1 MWTQKNL
8 PTDEPMSRLKIET
21 VFRQFTW
28 AEEYAYGRP
37 VTRAYVQRVEPS
49 LLWYE
54 RQMQYRREYGTDEC
68 GGSYSYLV
76 EGMGSERVILVDGNG
91 KIVTHTEHVPMERR
105 KYIFWGPKI
114 SWTEPVVHEVGWIET
129 TIADALK
136 RLSVDEVATIRF
148 VLSYWE
154 RTTAPCRNGSNR
166 KRKESRNRSKST
178 ATKSTPRAQ
187 ASGSNRYLSRQTA
200 DSSSAVF
207 FIYSYYPLKQV
218 LTSYTEAPYPY
229 RN

>member
-154 RTTAPCRNGSNR
+154 RTMIIYKLPKDCSLPEWIESETKREQKSLQEHCDEIDAEGASVR
-166 KRKESRNRSKST
+166 K
-178 ATKSTPRAQ
+178 Q
-187 ASGSNRYLSRQTA
+187 
-200 DSSSAVF
+200 
-207 FIYSYYPLKQV
+207 
-218 LTSYTEAPYPY
+218 
-229 RN
+229 